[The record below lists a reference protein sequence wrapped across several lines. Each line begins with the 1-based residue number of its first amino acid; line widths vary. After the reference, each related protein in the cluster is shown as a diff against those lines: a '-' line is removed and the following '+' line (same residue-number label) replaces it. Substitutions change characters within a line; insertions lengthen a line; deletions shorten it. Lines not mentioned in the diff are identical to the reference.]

1 MTKRETYEQK
11 TEQLLL
17 PIMEEHQFELVDVEY
32 VYNVDIVNVIKGRNI
47 FIKFTNTIDDKLKQ
61 EESYESK

>member
-1 MTKRETYEQK
+1 MSRREEYEQK
-11 TEQLLL
+11 AEELIT
-17 PIMEEHQFELVDVEY
+17 PIVEANGFELVDVEY

>member
-1 MTKRETYEQK
+1 M
-11 TEQLLL
+11 
-17 PIMEEHQFELVDVEY
+17 DVEY

-61 EESYESK
+61 EESYESRITGTAGFGNV